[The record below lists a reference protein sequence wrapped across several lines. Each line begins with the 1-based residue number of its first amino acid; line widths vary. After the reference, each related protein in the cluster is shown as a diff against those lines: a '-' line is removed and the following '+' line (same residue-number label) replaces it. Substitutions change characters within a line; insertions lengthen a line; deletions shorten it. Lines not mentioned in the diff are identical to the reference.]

1 MIPANRDN
9 VIKACKGDKNAFSEL
24 IQERKSD
31 IYRIAYT
38 YVKNEE
44 EALEILH
51 DTVYKALI
59 SVRKLKNVDCFNA
72 WLSRIIVTCSL
83 DFIKKRKKAIWSELY
98 INGQEEA
105 ENIPDETADYDDVV
119 SSLDIMS
126 AIDRLDLNSKTI
138 IMLKYFQDFTLVQI
152 SEILACPLGTIK
164 TRLNRALK
172 TLKVELEESK

>member
-24 IQERKSD
+24 IQERKND

-59 SVRKLKNVDCFNA
+59 SVKKLKNVECFNA
-72 WLSRIIVTCSL
+72 WLSRIIVTCSM
-83 DFIKKRKKAIWSELY
+83 DFLKKKKKANWSELH

-105 ENIPDETADYDDVV
+105 EKI
-119 SSLDIMS
+119 
-126 AIDRLDLNSKTI
+126 
-138 IMLKYFQDFTLVQI
+138 
-152 SEILACPLGTIK
+152 
-164 TRLNRALK
+164 
-172 TLKVELEESK
+172 